1 MNRHSIPRPPGG
13 ARTAAVMVV
22 AGILF
27 ATSAGTA
34 GGTSLRNDDADL
46 PGLVSSQAQRLDQRN
61 QEVAALRT
69 EVEQLTAAVDDATVQ
84 KLRANA
90 AQLSGPAQMEPVVGT
105 GLQVILDD
113 APRDRPVPDG
123 ISPDLLVVH
132 QQDLQAVVN
141 ALWKAGAESMT
152 LMDQRVISTSA
163 VRCVGSTLRLQGQV
177 YSPPYVIRAIGD
189 PQRLQQ
195 GLDASRG
202 VSIYREYVRAVG
214 LGYEV
219 TERNSISMPA
229 FAGQVELKFASVPAQ
244 APADTPSGG

>member
-1 MNRHSIPRPPGG
+1 
-13 ARTAAVMVV
+13 MVV

-84 KLRANA
+84 NLRANA
-90 AQLSGPAQMEPVVGT
+90 AQLSGPAQMEPVVGP

-177 YSPPYVIRAIGD
+177 YSPPYAIRAIGD

-229 FAGQVELKFASVPAQ
+229 FEGQVELKFASVPAQ